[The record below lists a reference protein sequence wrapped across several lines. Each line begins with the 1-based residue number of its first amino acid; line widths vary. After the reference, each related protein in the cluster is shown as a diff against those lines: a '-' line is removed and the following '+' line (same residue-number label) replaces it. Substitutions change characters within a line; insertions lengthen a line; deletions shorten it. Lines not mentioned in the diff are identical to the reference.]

1 MTTIA
6 RTTTRSAPN
15 PLARL
20 ARPFGA
26 RTWLRTLHLL
36 ADMPIGIIA
45 STTALTVASLSVG
58 LALTLVGVPLLVLTL
73 VVARQYGRFERA
85 RVRALLGVAL
95 PAPASGA
102 GGLAPRRW
110 LRELRD
116 LTGWKALLH
125 ALVALPL
132 GVATSTVVL
141 VGWVTAVALLAVPV
155 SLPWL
160 PDSSHIGPL
169 QLATPLGALAAFVT
183 GVVLTAAMPGI
194 VRVLAAVDV
203 AIARLL
209 LAGDSSVR

>member
-1 MTTIA
+1 MTALTT
-6 RTTTRSAPN
+6 TTTRGVQN

-45 STTALTVASLSVG
+45 STTAVIVIALSAG

-85 RVRALLGVAL
+85 RVRVLLAVELAA
-95 PAPASGA
+95 PAPGG
-102 GGLAPRRW
+102 GGLAPRSW

-116 LTGWKALLH
+116 VTGWKALLH

-132 GVATSTVVL
+132 GVATGTVVL
-141 VGWVTAVALLAVPV
+141 VGWVTALALLAVPV

-160 PDSSHIGPL
+160 PDSSHVGPL
-169 QLATPLGALAAFVT
+169 RLDTPLGALAAFVT
-183 GVVLTAAMPGI
+183 GVVLTAAMPAI
-194 VRVLAAVDV
+194 VRVLAAVDA

-209 LAGDSSVR
+209 LASDSSAS

>member
-6 RTTTRSAPN
+6 TTSTSGVPN
-15 PLARL
+15 ALARL

-45 STTALTVASLSVG
+45 STTAVTVSSLSVG

-73 VVARQYGRFERA
+73 VVARYYARFERA
-85 RVRALLGVAL
+85 RVRVLLRVEL
-95 PAPASGA
+95 PAPAPRG

-132 GVATSTVVL
+132 GVATSTAVL
-141 VGWVTAVALLAVPV
+141 VGWTTAVALLAVPV

-160 PDSSHIGPL
+160 PDSSHVGPL
-169 QLATPLGALAAFVT
+169 QLATPLGALSAFAA
-183 GVVLTAAMPGI
+183 GVVLTAAMPGL
-194 VRVLAAVDV
+194 VRALAAVDTTV
-203 AIARLL
+203 ARLL
-209 LAGDSSVR
+209 LASSTSAS